1 MGYSVSNLLSYFSI
15 IARLSSNGTTDV
27 PFDENYYVT
36 WANNH
41 ASILDQG
48 REVQLSLD
56 QSSGAGFV
64 SKQSYISGFFHMMV
78 KLPDKDSTGVITTF
92 YLNSTSGAHSELDIE
107 FLGGR
112 GRPYVLQTNVF
123 ANATG
128 NREQRIHLWFDPLS
142 DFHDYQILWNQHQI
156 VFFVDNIPIRVFKNN
171 IKIGVS
177 YPTNPMQIVGSI
189 WQSDWAAGGG
199 NKINWTQAP
208 FEAHYRG
215 FDIQACNSQQ
225 CNNSWWNQDKYWEL
239 SPDQLKAY
247 QHVRAKYL
255 YYDYC
260 SDKPRY
266 PNPPPECPSNS

>member
-1 MGYSVSNLLSYFSI
+1 MGYSLSNLLSYFSI

-64 SKQSYISGFFHMMV
+64 SKQSYISGFF
-78 KLPDKDSTGVITTF
+78 TF
-92 YLNSTSGAHSELDIE
+92 YLNSTSGAHSELDSE

-112 GRPYVLQTNVF
+112 GGPYVLQTNVF

-142 DFHDYQILWNQHQI
+142 DFHDYQILLSQHRI

-189 WQSDWAAGGG
+189 WQSDWIAGGG
-199 NKINWTQAP
+199 NKSNWTQAP
-208 FEAHYRG
+208 FEAHYIEG
-215 FDIQACNSQQ
+215 LTFKLAIL
-225 CNNSWWNQDKYWEL
+225 NNATILGGIKTSIGN
-239 SPDQLKAY
+239 
-247 QHVRAKYL
+247 
-255 YYDYC
+255 
-260 SDKPRY
+260 
-266 PNPPPECPSNS
+266 